1 MPDSVRSLTFQLPRA
16 DRLDELL
23 VHRDGQ
29 FVAPLPPGEEGAAG
43 EWVLAIFE
51 VGASGKATAAAAQV
65 IELKQ
70 GTFLLFEERDRAR
83 LRSFCRACLL
93 ASYPDLDR
101 QIAEEEARLAALA
114 QARREAEGAGEEA
127 PISAEQAGE
136 QANSRRFGVGARVL
150 LVDDDPIVRELVTSL
165 LETVGFS
172 ILCAESA
179 EEGLAQVGATTFDL
193 LVIDWGLPGMSGLDL
208 CRSLRKEART
218 AAIPV
223 LFLSSNS
230 SSHDMVDA
238 FASGADDYVVKPFRA
253 SELGARILGLLR
265 RARLGAGG

>member
-1 MPDSVRSLTFQLPRA
+1 VRSLTFQLPFA
-16 DRLDELL
+16 DQLDALL

-29 FVAPLPPGEEGAAG
+29 FVVPMPPGEEASSG

-65 IELKQ
+65 IELKT
-70 GTFLLFEERDRAR
+70 GAFLVFEERDRAR
-83 LRSFCRACLL
+83 LRSFCRARLL
-93 ASYPDLDR
+93 ASHPEINL
-101 QIAEEEARLAALA
+101 QIAEEEARQATLAA
-114 QARREAEGAGEEA
+114 AEEP
-127 PISAEQAGE
+127 PISADQAS
-136 QANSRRFGVGARVL
+136 SRRFGVGARVL

-165 LETVGFS
+165 LETVGFTIVS
-172 ILCAESA
+172 CESA
-179 EEGLAQVGATTFDL
+179 EEALSQIAAVAFDL

-208 CRSLRKEART
+208 CRNLRKEART